1 MKCLEKQSPMIRP
14 VGYGLRSV
22 RLLGALKIRFP
33 GDQIFGQTILV
44 IPFLRDGSTF
54 CPSQALRARLPSSS
68 PFGTNPTDARDANRQ
83 TSV

>member
-22 RLLGALKIRFP
+22 RLPGALKIRFP

-44 IPFLRDGSTF
+44 IPFPPGRIYLLPFPGTTWQATFIKSLRDKSDR
-54 CPSQALRARLPSSS
+54 CP
-68 PFGTNPTDARDANRQ
+68 
-83 TSV
+83 